1 MLSPT
6 QNLARWMSS
15 PSDAESMKK
24 DKISKKDLLLLVL
37 VYVGLLA
44 IVLILPENNSLLSGV
59 ILGSYAIVSFV
70 VVERI
75 R

>member
-1 MLSPT
+1 
-6 QNLARWMSS
+6 
-15 PSDAESMKK
+15 MKK
-24 DKISKKDLLLLVL
+24 DRISKKDLLLLGL